1 MTEATN
7 VDNTNLEGAGENQ
20 SSVSQE
26 QAKSIA
32 GAPSTSQEFLELK
45 KALELTR
52 SELKGLQGRQD
63 KDKTEV
69 QRFMEDVKAQMAK
82 GKTLEQ
88 AEQAVHES
96 REAKSKDD
104 LLYKIAQKV
113 GVLDGS
119 PQNAAGNGSNA
130 ADETAKVF
138 EEYNVDPNDPEATPL
153 LALQGVELIKAVSK
167 LALKRAKPSA
177 TDSSEASA
185 LRTEPAPPAS
195 VEAATQKY
203 KEDMLKARGNRA
215 LLADIKAK
223 ARKGGVPVDSVDFT

>member
-7 VDNTNLEGAGENQ
+7 VDSTNLEGAGENQ

-26 QAKSIA
+26 QVRSIA
-32 GAPSTSQEFLELK
+32 GAPSTSQEFLQLK
-45 KALELTR
+45 KELELYR
-52 SELKGLQGRQD
+52 SELKGLQSRQD
-63 KDKTEV
+63 KEKNEV

-82 GKTLEQ
+82 GKTLEE
-88 AEQAVHES
+88 AEQAVHEN
-96 REAKSKDD
+96 RKVVEKDE

-113 GVLDGS
+113 GVLGNS
-119 PQNAAGNGSNA
+119 PQNVAGNGSNA

-138 EEYNVDPNDPEATPL
+138 EEYNVDPNDPEAAPL
-153 LALQGVELIKAVSK
+153 LALKGVELIKAVSK

-177 TDSSEASA
+177 VDSSEASA
-185 LRTEPAPPAS
+185 LRTEPSPPAS

-223 ARKGGVPVDSVDFT
+223 ARKNGVPVDSVDFT